1 MPSSEHDERQAQTLP
16 RLRLQTRVLTVG
28 LTLGAAITTAAW
40 MLRLPEDTPLAQTA
54 VPAQQTTDHNP
65 VGTIAPIERTE
76 NSRSTIQQTEPG
88 ENADVRDATP
98 YR

>member
-1 MPSSEHDERQAQTLP
+1 LPSSEHDERQAQTLP

-28 LTLGAAITTAAW
+28 LTLGAITAAW
-40 MLRLPEDTPLAQTA
+40 MLRLPEDTPLARTA

-65 VGTIAPIERTE
+65 VGTIAPTERAG

-88 ENADVRDATP
+88 ENAGVRDATP